1 MIRRAAPIGIALLG
15 LLACDAQTD
24 PGYQGEP
31 LVTLRGQVESS
42 SALPPLEAAI
52 LWQRGPPPGTEDQ
65 ELATLAPVTSGFPAG
80 FTLRLYTP
88 PPEAAFQTLAP
99 GAPRFARANAAAV
112 PYGVSAAQVATLPAV
127 YPASYTFDAEHW
139 VVYVESDVPAN
150 SLTEWWLGGALAKG
164 YHLVRVVQ
172 TGCPTAADLQSCAAD
187 LVRRGVVDNLT
198 PTAGTARGF
207 CTATNRLQPTTRDDP
222 IVLHLGQVAPPAPAC
237 P

>member
-112 PYGVSAAQVATLPAV
+112 PMASPPRRSRLSPRSIRPATPST
-127 YPASYTFDAEHW
+127 PS
-139 VVYVESDVPAN
+139 
-150 SLTEWWLGGALAKG
+150 
-164 YHLVRVVQ
+164 
-172 TGCPTAADLQSCAAD
+172 TGWCTSSPTS
-187 LVRRGVVDNLT
+187 RR
-198 PTAGTARGF
+198 
-207 CTATNRLQPTTRDDP
+207 TR
-222 IVLHLGQVAPPAPAC
+222 
-237 P
+237 